1 MMDIA
6 DAIMES
12 DGTDGAINDPKTKV
26 IRSILMFLQ
35 FHKIIWVNELKYT
48 YINSIFIGGIL
59 SQLLE
64 LL

>member
-26 IRSILMFLQ
+26 IRSSIWMLFQ
-35 FHKIIWVNELKYT
+35 FHKIIWVNE
-48 YINSIFIGGIL
+48 
-59 SQLLE
+59 
-64 LL
+64 